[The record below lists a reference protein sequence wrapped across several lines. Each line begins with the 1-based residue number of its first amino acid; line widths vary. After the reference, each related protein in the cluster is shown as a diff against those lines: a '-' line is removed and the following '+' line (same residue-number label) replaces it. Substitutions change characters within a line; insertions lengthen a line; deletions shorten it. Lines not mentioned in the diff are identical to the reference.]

1 MTQALLK
8 SGENITLEYF
18 LQYDSWVSPFYYSL
32 KNCITQNLFHQ
43 FDLLKD
49 ELTSIYLEFPLGLEI
64 DVFSYQLL
72 FFPFILNNTSNKQRI
87 RRFSIFLESS
97 DDRKN

>member
-1 MTQALLK
+1 MDSISKMLTMQIK
-8 SGENITLEYF
+8 SQRKGAFSKKSKIEYF
-18 LQYDSWVSPFYYSL
+18 VRDYNND
-32 KNCITQNLFHQ
+32 
-43 FDLLKD
+43 
-49 ELTSIYLEFPLGLEI
+49 IYLEFPLGLEI